1 MAEPRRP
8 GQIADPDAP
17 GPGLSVTDGIDT
29 DADGRPDTIVS
40 GDGVDL
46 ILRTDLDGDSYADRV
61 LRIGPDGVAREVG
74 YRTCEAWDDLP
85 GDQPD
90 SG

>member
-1 MAEPRRP
+1 MDEPRYP

-17 GPGLSVTDGIDT
+17 DLGPGVADGIDT

-40 GDGVDL
+40 DDGVDL

-74 YRTCEAWDDLP
+74 YRTCGPWDDP
-85 GDQPD
+85 RGDQPE
-90 SG
+90 GG

>member
-1 MAEPRRP
+1 MVEPRRP

-17 GPGLSVTDGIDT
+17 SLGPSVADGVDT

-40 GDGVDL
+40 DDGVDL
-46 ILRTDLDGDSYADRV
+46 ILHTDQDGDSYADRV

-74 YRTCEAWDDLP
+74 YRTCEPWDVLP
-85 GDQPD
+85 RDQPD
-90 SG
+90 GG